1 MKNCVYN
8 FGRGRFRGRAIAR
21 YSYYQPKTVRNMD
34 INCGFSPSYCT
45 NNVLALQSTNIY
57 SGYHHGG
64 MLRFRGFI
72 VLVNIH
78 KIDRRYYKNLNFTWS
93 YTIFLI

>member
-1 MKNCVYN
+1 MLHIQQL
-8 FGRGRFRGRAIAR
+8 GRGVLGAVLFI
-21 YSYYQPKTVRNMD
+21 YYQPKTVRNN
-34 INCGFSPSYCT
+34 INCGFSPSYY
-45 NNVLALQSTNIY
+45 NVLALQSTNIY

-78 KIDRRYYKNLNFTWS
+78 KIDRRYYKNLKTDS
-93 YTIFLI
+93 PYLRL